1 MATGRSHERRG
12 KWKRQWNDRQATE
25 AGTERHHRLRTRHHE
40 CAAAKEG
47 DAVMIA
53 WMVYAVLVGGTV
65 AIGGWALERLAASA
79 GWPRR
84 FAWLAAL
91 TLAVA
96 VPLTGRTRAA
106 VAPPVQEATTA
117 VVSLVSGAP
126 VADGRSV
133 VAPVPGPGVANSGR
147 IAALAWGTASLA
159 AFFVL
164 GCVLLVVAWRR
175 RRWERTRVAGTPV
188 YVSRRFGPALVG
200 VARAKVVVPA
210 WVSELEPGARDAIIR
225 HEEEHARARDH
236 IALLYGGVAAAVF
249 PWSPA
254 IWWMCRRLRA
264 AVEMDCDERV
274 LASGIGVADY
284 GTVLLNAGT
293 RSRGW
298 WGFAPAM
305 GKSRSLLERRL
316 KTMSEKQQKLGAG
329 RAAMLACVALGS
341 LVTACDA
348 RLPTEI
354 GDVVD
359 EAIEVQAREF
369 RGGTLARWAQ
379 DSYDG
384 YLAKWFV
391 SDPAPLVLV
400 DDVRTE
406 RYEDL
411 PESVRLWSESG
422 LRRDGL
428 VDRVEVIGGSRS
440 LELYGEEGASGAIR
454 IFTKG
459 RSVEEEIV
467 EAVAESPKE
476 SDRDNLWGGKLSG
489 RTGSRPFPLIIIDG
503 VRGTVHADT
512 LDEDGNPAPWPDPTP
527 MPDPRDIER
536 LKVIK
541 GAAAVMLYGK
551 EAAGGVILIY
561 LKK

>member
-1 MATGRSHERRG
+1 MA
-12 KWKRQWNDRQATE
+12 
-25 AGTERHHRLRTRHHE
+25 
-40 CAAAKEG
+40 
-47 DAVMIA
+47 
-53 WMVYAVLVGGTV
+53 
-65 AIGGWALERLAASA
+65 
-79 GWPRR
+79 
-84 FAWLAAL
+84 
-91 TLAVA
+91 
-96 VPLTGRTRAA
+96 
-106 VAPPVQEATTA
+106 
-117 VVSLVSGAP
+117 GA
-126 VADGRSV
+126 
-133 VAPVPGPGVANSGR
+133 
-147 IAALAWGTASLA
+147 
-159 AFFVL
+159 
-164 GCVLLVVAWRR
+164 
-175 RRWERTRVAGTPV
+175 PV

-236 IALLYGGVAAAVF
+236 LALLYGGLAVAVF

-329 RAAMLACVALGS
+329 RAAVLACVAVAA

-354 GDVVD
+354 GDVVE
-359 EAIEVQAREF
+359 EAIEVQAREG
-369 RGGTLARWAQ
+369 RGGAPARWSQEAP
-379 DSYDG
+379 DG

-391 SDPAPLVLV
+391 SGPAPLVFV
-400 DDVRTE
+400 DDVRVE

-422 LRRDGL
+422 LRREGV
-428 VDRVEVIGGSRS
+428 VDRVEVISGARS
-440 LELYGEEGASGAIR
+440 LEIYGAEGASGAIR

-459 RSVEEEIV
+459 RSVDEEIV
-467 EAVAESPKE
+467 ATVAESPKE
-476 SDRDNLWGGKLSG
+476 SDRDNLLGGKFSG
-489 RTGSRPFPLIIIDG
+489 MIRSRPFPLVFIEG
-503 VRGTVHADT
+503 VRVIIHGNA
-512 LDEDGNPAPWPDPTP
+512 LDEVGMPRPWPDATP
-527 MPDPRDIER
+527 MPEDLKDIDRIE
-536 LKVIK
+536 VIK

-551 EAAGGVILIY
+551 EAVGGVILIY

>member
-1 MATGRSHERRG
+1 
-12 KWKRQWNDRQATE
+12 
-25 AGTERHHRLRTRHHE
+25 
-40 CAAAKEG
+40 
-47 DAVMIA
+47 MIA
-53 WMVYAVLVGGTV
+53 WMVYAALVGGIV
-65 AIGGWALERLAASA
+65 AVGGWALERLAASA

-96 VPLTGRTRAA
+96 VPLTGRTPAPI
-106 VAPPVQEATTA
+106 APPVQEAATA
-117 VVSLVSGAP
+117 VVSLVTGAP
-126 VADGRSV
+126 VADGRR
-133 VAPVPGPGVANSGR
+133 VATALPVPGVANSGR
-147 IAALAWGTASLA
+147 IAALAWGTASLTA
-159 AFFVL
+159 LVVL
-164 GCVLLVVAWRR
+164 GCVLLVVAWRQ
-175 RRWERTRVAGTPV
+175 RRWERTRVAGAPV

-236 IALLYGGVAAAVF
+236 LALLYGGLAVAVF

-316 KTMSEKQQKLGAG
+316 KTMSERQQKLGAG
-329 RAAMLACVALGS
+329 RAAVLACVALGS

-359 EAIEVQAREF
+359 EAIEVQAREI
-369 RGGTLARWAQ
+369 RGGETADRTQ
-379 DSYDG
+379 ESYDG

-391 SDPAPLVLV
+391 SDPPPLVFAN
-400 DDVRTE
+400 DVRVG

-422 LRRDGL
+422 LTTDGL
-428 VDRVEVIGGSRS
+428 IDRIEVINGPKSR
-440 LELYGEEGASGAIR
+440 EIYGEEGASGAIR
-454 IFTKG
+454 IFTKDRPAG
-459 RSVEEEIV
+459 EEIG
-467 EAVAESPKE
+467 EAVAESPAD
-476 SDRDNLWGGKLSG
+476 SDRANLWGGKFSG
-489 RTGSRPFPLIIIDG
+489 MIGSHPFPLLIIDG
-503 VRGTVHADT
+503 VRVTIHGNA
-512 LDEDGNPAPWPDPTP
+512 LDEAGNPAPWPDATP
-527 MPDPRDIER
+527 MPEDLKDIDRIE
-536 LKVIK
+536 VIK
-541 GAAAVMLYGK
+541 GAAAVMLYGR

-561 LKK
+561 TKK